1 MDGFLDRFDV
11 PKFDV
16 PQVEVV
22 VAFMLTGH
30 DRCVATFY
38 FVFLHVLFVS
48 AAPLRSALQ
57 D

>member
-1 MDGFLDRFDV
+1 MDGLLDRFDV